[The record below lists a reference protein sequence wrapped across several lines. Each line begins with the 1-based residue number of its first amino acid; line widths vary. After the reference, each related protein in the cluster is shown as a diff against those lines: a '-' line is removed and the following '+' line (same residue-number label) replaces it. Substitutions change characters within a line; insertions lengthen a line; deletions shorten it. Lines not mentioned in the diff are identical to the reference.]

1 MKSPNNKRGPT
12 IQHHPNKRNRKIKL
26 KQRVKRYVALL
37 MATAIMS
44 ILFSCGEQSIV
55 KPQAEQPTEMVT
67 RKTSELTFLK
77 SKRPFALFKVMEVSQ
92 VITAAQGGTV
102 EAGDDTTGISWIIF
116 NPGDVS
122 EDLQVGFWW
131 DSQAFEAQ
139 FTPHGSQFNNPVTI
153 RLAYKDADLG
163 GVAEDDLKIWY
174 YNEND
179 ELWELT
185 GQVINKDE
193 KYVEGTTTHFS
204 RFAIG
209 SD

>member
-1 MKSPNNKRGPT
+1 MR
-12 IQHHPNKRNRKIKL
+12 IQTLVRKLIVSGASL
-26 KQRVKRYVALL
+26 AMIVTMSNCGDESLVQPDVAP
-37 MATAIMS
+37 S
-44 ILFSCGEQSIV
+44 
-55 KPQAEQPTEMVT
+55 TETVT
-67 RKTSELTFLK
+67 RKTSELTFLNSK
-77 SKRPFALFKVMEVSQ
+77 SPFSLMKVMQ
-92 VITAAQGGTV
+92 VRQLISAAKGGTL
-102 EAGDDTTGISWIIF
+102 EAGDDTTGISRIIF
-116 NPGDVS
+116 NPGDVQD
-122 EDLQVGFWW
+122 DLTVGFWW

-193 KYVEGTTTHFS
+193 KYVEGSTTHFS
-204 RFAIG
+204 RFALG